1 MNRRGALVTIG
12 LTAFGGVAWS
22 ISRPLLLGAELTD
35 ANFTPFGTESSNA
48 LDDRLSKDIAHLSPR
63 VYSEEGIPV
72 FLACENLVPTSPQ
85 PAKVALTP
93 MNTALAAAFH
103 RNAEA
108 WQRIHPHAQAKEV
121 AQLIEVLAYRDFTD
135 GGTAEQQ

>member
-48 LDDRLSKDIAHLSPR
+48 LDDRLSKDIAH
-63 VYSEEGIPV
+63 
-72 FLACENLVPTSPQ
+72 PQ
-85 PAKVALTP
+85 PACLLRRRHPDVSSLREP
-93 MNTALAAAFH
+93 SAA
-103 RNAEA
+103 R
-108 WQRIHPHAQAKEV
+108 HPSR
-121 AQLIEVLAYRDFTD
+121 LRLR
-135 GGTAEQQ
+135 